1 MRRVPSEED
10 IAEFKR
16 RMERTGYINAI
27 AVRVYCARLE
37 DPTGGGAGAVQRML
51 ENDCKEGETIPGT
64 RLRGRAASYLPTV
77 RATIEA
83 LGLPD
88 VYLKEA
94 ADVEPW

>member
-1 MRRVPSEED
+1 MTSIPDERDHQRRRSEW
-10 IAEFKR
+10 IA
-16 RMERTGYINAI
+16 AI

-37 DPTGGGAGAVQRML
+37 DPTGGGAGAVLRML
-51 ENDCKEGETIPGT
+51 EKDHNEGETIPGT